1 MKKDG
6 KITKE
11 NAKEYQAKSAQARR
25 RNAQERKAFKEIF
38 DELLNERGGTYNG
51 EEISK
56 KQAIAIKALGYL
68 LDKDANLDEA
78 RAYMYA
84 FEKVR
89 DTVGEKPME
98 KVAVAGLD
106 DEKAKLDELINQRKE
121 RNEGKR

>member
-1 MKKDG
+1 MKNDG

-84 FEKVR
+84 FERVR

-106 DEKAKLDELINQRKE
+106 DEKAKLDELLNQRKE